1 MWSFVLISFGSFH
14 LRKLGQFVI
23 SMLQHGGMRELK
35 EVSKLGLTRGG
46 PLFQEAYVIAAV
58 IANLNRIVQLYGHKQ
73 LRVYLVNPT
82 TLFLLS
88 LHPLTVLLTT
98 SWSTGRVND
107 LQKLRIY
114 PKWNQGEMVY
124 SSVEEERKAQKSR
137 EDLIFHLG

>member
-23 SMLQHGGMRELK
+23 SLYQHGGLRELK

-58 IANLNRIVQLYGHKQ
+58 IANLNRIVQLYGHKK

-88 LHPLTVLLTT
+88 LHPLNVLLTT
-98 SWSTGRVND
+98 SWSTGQVND
-107 LQKLRIY
+107 LQKLFGFI
-114 PKWNQGEMVY
+114 PNGIKEKWYIVQWNKIEK
-124 SSVEEERKAQKSR
+124 RKR
-137 EDLIFHLG
+137 VVRT